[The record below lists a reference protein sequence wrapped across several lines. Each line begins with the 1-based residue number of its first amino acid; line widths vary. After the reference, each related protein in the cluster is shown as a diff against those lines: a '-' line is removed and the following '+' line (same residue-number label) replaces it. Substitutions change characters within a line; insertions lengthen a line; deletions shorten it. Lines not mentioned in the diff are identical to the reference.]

1 MTPPK
6 PKTKIPNCS
15 GGSEIK
21 TPAAGRQRADFQYQI
36 APGGARSKRA
46 SPLTNTTGNNTK
58 LLRGERDQNG
68 ATGAQLAGAGIPNCS
83 GGSEI
88 KTYFSADDDAN
99 SQYQIA
105 PGGARSKPYLG
116 FTQAPYSNTKL
127 LRGERDQNL
136 VPCHPAGP
144 SVIPNCSGGSE
155 IKTMANNARADARKY
170 QIAPGGARSKPA

>member
-36 APGGARSKRA
+36 APGGARSKRG
-46 SPLTNTTGNNTK
+46 SSVTNTTGNNTK
-58 LLRGERDQNG
+58 LLRGERDQNAHG
-68 ATGAQLAGAGIPNCS
+68 FWTPARRLIPNCS

-88 KTYFSADDDAN
+88 KTSLSIHRCFSLE
-99 SQYQIA
+99 YQIA
-105 PGGARSKPYLG
+105 PGGARSKRRHWR
-116 FTQAPYSNTKL
+116 SICRRWNTKL

-136 VPCHPAGP
+136 FF
-144 SVIPNCSGGSE
+144 
-155 IKTMANNARADARKY
+155 RR
-170 QIAPGGARSKPA
+170 

>member
-36 APGGARSKRA
+36 APGGARSKRG
-46 SPLTNTTGNNTK
+46 SSVTNTTGN
-58 LLRGERDQNG
+58 
-68 ATGAQLAGAGIPNCS
+68 
-83 GGSEI
+83 
-88 KTYFSADDDAN
+88 
-99 SQYQIA
+99 
-105 PGGARSKPYLG
+105 
-116 FTQAPYSNTKL
+116 NTKL

-170 QIAPGGARSKPA
+170 QIAPGGARSKRRPPAA